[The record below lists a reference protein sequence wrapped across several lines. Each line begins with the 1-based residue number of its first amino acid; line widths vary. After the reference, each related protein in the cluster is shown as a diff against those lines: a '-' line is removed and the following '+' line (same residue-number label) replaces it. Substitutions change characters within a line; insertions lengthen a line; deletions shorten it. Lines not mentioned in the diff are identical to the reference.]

1 MKIKVSKPKTS
12 SGGHK
17 QTGSRKGYRPPQ
29 PTHTAQVPDT
39 EQEGKLTRIGVLK
52 RFASGKYK
60 GRGFTLHID
69 DDPRAKQ
76 LAYENLERIVLIPTD

>member
-1 MKIKVSKPKTS
+1 MKIRVPNAKPPSRRAQKA
-12 SGGHK
+12 
-17 QTGSRKGYRPPQ
+17 GSRKRHHNPP
-29 PTHTAQVPDT
+29 PSHTALVPDP

-69 DDPRAKQ
+69 DNPRARQ
-76 LAYENLERIVLIPTD
+76 LAYENLERIVLLPID